1 MIDFRNRGINIDS
14 TFRCTLECPSCMRT
28 VYRKRDMKVPGQDMP
43 LEDFY
48 KVADYFKSVQ
58 FCGQISDPI
67 FNPKFIEMLE
77 YCNKNNIDSIVNTA
91 ASQKPKSWYEKAFSV
106 NKKTLWIFGLDGL
119 PKDSHKYRI
128 HQNGEHL
135 FEMMKL
141 GSSMGNEISWQ
152 YIVFNYNENDVETA
166 REMAKKYNM
175 HFRLTFSGRW
185 QPNDKYKP
193 KNPKY
198 YLNSKK
204 K

>member
-1 MIDFRNRGINIDS
+1 MIDFRNRGISIDS

-28 VYRKRDMKVPGQDMP
+28 VYRKKGMKVPGQDMP

-67 FNPKFIEMLE
+67 FNPKLIEMLQ
-77 YCNKNNIDSIVNTA
+77 YCNDNNIDSIVNTA
-91 ASQKPKSWYEKAFSV
+91 ASQKSKSWYEKAFSV

-128 HQNGEHL
+128 HQNGEYL

-141 GSSMGNEISWQ
+141 GSSMGNRISWQ

-166 REMAKKYNM
+166 RRLAKKHNM
-175 HFRLTFSGRW
+175 YFRLTFSGRW
-185 QPNDKYKP
+185 KINDKYKP

-198 YLNSKK
+198 YLNSKRK
-204 K
+204 